1 MLPTTPAMSSS
12 SSGTTTTSTFNWL
25 VEEHRNLTG
34 VDVSSIVGQLRRL
47 KVEHHLVGGA
57 DVRLA
62 GGATVRARAA
72 DGRPDDV
79 PAVGGDE
86 DRVVEENL
94 VLLPGQTL
102 VVDNVRL
109 REEVALALQVAA
121 VEADVK
127 EAQLYGVLAATAV
140 QADAAEDDVTVGAE
154 ANCLDAA
161 RRIAPPAAKVLK
173 AAEGGVLG
181 GQLLLRQE
189 GGAAAAGGR
198 QNAVQLLQL
207 VADGD
212 ACKKEEKV

>member
-1 MLPTTPAMSSS
+1 MS
-12 SSGTTTTSTFNWL
+12 SSGTTTTSTFNRL

-62 GGATVRARAA
+62 GGAAIGTGPT

-154 ANCLDAA
+154 ANRLDAA

-189 GGAAAAGGR
+189 GGAAAAGRR

-212 ACKKEEKV
+212 ACKKGRKV